1 MPTITVN
8 SESKTLPEPL
18 TIADLLRVLGKD
30 PQKLAVE
37 LNRSV
42 VPRAEHSHALLKE
55 GDAVEI
61 VTLVGGGSGRSEERS
76 QGTGDRRQEETKE
89 SGDRRQE
96 TDKAEKPVSS
106 LSPVPCLLTPELSP
120 VSCPLSPVLRV
131 GGFTFSSRLFTGT
144 GKYPTYELMQ
154 QCMDA
159 SGCEVTTVA
168 VRRERLIDKDGKSLL
183 DFLNLKKL
191 TILPNT
197 AGCFSAEDAIRHARL
212 ARELLANLENPGA
225 NWVKLECLADK
236 KTLLPDPVDTLK
248 ATEQLVKEGFTVLV
262 YTSDDP
268 VLAKRL
274 KAAGAASVMPAGSPI
289 GSGQGI
295 LNPNNIRICLEY
307 LKDGDPDYPVIV
319 DAGVGTASDVS
330 VAMELGCDGVLLNT
344 AIASAKDPL
353 RMAWAM
359 RYACEAGR
367 LAYLAGRIPKK
378 LYANASSPTEGMI
391 QSTKANSP
399 A

>member
-8 SESKTLPEPL
+8 AEARSFPRPL
-18 TIADLLRVLGKD
+18 TVAELLADLGRD
-30 PQKLAVE
+30 PTKLAVE
-37 LNRSV
+37 VNLNV
-42 VPRAEHSHALLKE
+42 VPRADHATTPLRD

-61 VTLVGGGSGRSEERS
+61 VTLVGGGSPAL
-76 QGTGDRRQEETKE
+76 DPPA
-89 SGDRRQE
+89 
-96 TDKAEKPVSS
+96 DK
-106 LSPVPCLLTPELSP
+106 
-120 VSCPLSPVLRV
+120 PLKV
-131 GGFTFSSRLFTGT
+131 GKFTFRSRLFTGT
-144 GKYPTYELMQ
+144 GKYTSYELMQ

-168 VRRERLIDKDGKSLL
+168 VRRERLIDKDGKNLL
-183 DFLNLKKL
+183 DFLDLKRL

-197 AGCFSAEDAIRHARL
+197 AGCFSADDAIRHARL
-212 ARELLANLENPGA
+212 ARELLTNLENPGA
-225 NWVKLECLADK
+225 GWVKLECLADK
-236 KTLLPDPVDTLK
+236 RTLLPDPVDTLK

-274 KAAGAASVMPAGSPI
+274 KNAGAASVMPAGSPI

-307 LKDGDPDYPVIV
+307 LKEGDPDYPVIV

-344 AIASAKDPL
+344 AVASAADPL

-359 RYACEAGR
+359 RYATDAGR
-367 LAYLAGRIPKK
+367 LAYLSGRIPKR
-378 LYANASSPTEGMI
+378 LYATASSPTEGLI
-391 QSTKANSP
+391 QGANR
-399 A
+399 

>member
-8 SESKTLPEPL
+8 AEPKTLPDPL
-18 TIADLLRVLGKD
+18 TVADLLRHLGKD
-30 PQKLAVE
+30 PKKLAVE
-37 LNRSV
+37 VNQSV
-42 VPRAEHSHALLKE
+42 VPRTDHPTRRLAD

-61 VTLVGGGSGRSEERS
+61 VTLVGGGSAAL
-76 QGTGDRRQEETKE
+76 DPP
-89 SGDRRQE
+89 
-96 TDKAEKPVSS
+96 TDK
-106 LSPVPCLLTPELSP
+106 
-120 VSCPLSPVLRV
+120 PLKV
-131 GGFTFSSRLFTGT
+131 GGFTLKSRLFTGT
-144 GKYPTYELMQ
+144 GKYSSYDLMQ

-168 VRRERLIDKDGKSLL
+168 VRRERLIDKEGKSLL
-183 DFLNLKKL
+183 DFLDLKRL

-212 ARELLANLENPGA
+212 ARELLTNLENPGA

-236 KTLLPDPVDTLK
+236 RTLLPDPVDTLK

-274 KAAGAASVMPAGSPI
+274 KSAGAASVMPAGSPI

-307 LKDGDPDYPVIV
+307 LKEGDPDYPVIV

-330 VAMELGCDGVLLNT
+330 AAMELGCDGVLLNT
-344 AIASAKDPL
+344 AIASARDPV

-359 RYACEAGR
+359 RYACDAGR

-378 LYANASSPTEGMI
+378 LYANASSPTDGMI
-391 QSTKANSP
+391 QGSK
-399 A
+399 